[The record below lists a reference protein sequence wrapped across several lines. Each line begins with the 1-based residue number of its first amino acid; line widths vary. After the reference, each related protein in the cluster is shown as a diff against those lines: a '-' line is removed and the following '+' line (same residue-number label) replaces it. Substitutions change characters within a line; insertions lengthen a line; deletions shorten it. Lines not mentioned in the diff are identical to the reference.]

1 MLDRDYF
8 LSANTRIIYPDFLFP
23 SALSIYPKDYLYELY
38 WIPKYSWQCVCL
50 SVLKNKQPHTTRF
63 VHFLREYTRPH
74 LNLFSRRVFF
84 VFSSYIL
91 YKAVSQDSFLNKRN
105 TPLCVMFN
113 SNFFFFSFAL
123 VFLNA
128 YETMTEIDLVDFPAS
143 RNLTRKYLYR
153 QFLLDGFCPHI
164 FWGFVSQTNVYW
176 TIK

>member
-1 MLDRDYF
+1 MNCIGFPNILDNVFVCQFWKINSHTLRD
-8 LSANTRIIYPDFLFP
+8 LF
-23 SALSIYPKDYLYELY
+23 I
-38 WIPKYSWQCVCL
+38 
-50 SVLKNKQPHTTRF
+50 
-63 VHFLREYTRPH
+63 FLREYTRPH
-74 LNLFSRRVFF
+74 SNLFSRRVFF

-143 RNLTRKYLYR
+143 RDLTQKYLYR
-153 QFLLDGFCPHI
+153 QFLLDGFCPHV
-164 FWGFVSQTNVYW
+164 FWGFVSQTKSLLNDQIMTTAW
-176 TIK
+176 NNNNTSTIPP